1 MQALHDSCSVLT
13 LGLLQAS
20 SVASVGVEARLP
32 GSAALACLLRDG
44 GMHACMHA
52 CFSSSAHAANEA
64 CGTGWMQ
71 WIASARS
78 RTFVGASKGNCAA
91 APAPVT
97 APLLHPRHLICYCL
111 VLALLLLIA
120 GTVACTRKERKT
132 STRGN
137 LCLKVKAAVVGP
149 AIQESPKINAQKYC
163 SVGYSC
169 NRPWEREK
177 ANREVQRGKPKGTL
191 ESESR
196 IAW

>member
-1 MQALHDSCSVLT
+1 
-13 LGLLQAS
+13 
-20 SVASVGVEARLP
+20 
-32 GSAALACLLRDG
+32 
-44 GMHACMHA
+44 MHACMHA

-91 APAPVT
+91 AP

-149 AIQESPKINAQKYC
+149 AIQESPKIKAQKYC
-163 SVGYSC
+163 SVGYRC
-169 NRPWEREK
+169 NRP
-177 ANREVQRGKPKGTL
+177 
-191 ESESR
+191 
-196 IAW
+196 

>member
-1 MQALHDSCSVLT
+1 MSRVLRLLASKPDSQAQLPLRVCEM
-13 LGLLQAS
+13 
-20 SVASVGVEARLP
+20 EA
-32 GSAALACLLRDG
+32 C
-44 GMHACMHA
+44 MHACMHA

-64 CGTGWMQ
+64 CGTGKMQ

-78 RTFVGASKGNCAA
+78 RTFVGASKDNCAA
-91 APAPVT
+91 APAPLVHDST
-97 APLLHPRHLICYCL
+97 SRHLICCCL

-120 GTVACTRKERKT
+120 GTVACTRKQRKT
-132 STRGN
+132 SSRGN

-149 AIQESPKINAQKYC
+149 AIQESPKVPLSAVNAQRYC

-177 ANREVQRGKPKGTL
+177 ASSEVQTGKPKGTL

>member
-1 MQALHDSCSVLT
+1 MTLVQCS
-13 LGLLQAS
+13 
-20 SVASVGVEARLP
+20 R
-32 GSAALACLLRDG
+32 LACCMSRVLRLLASKPDSQAQLPLRVCE
-44 GMHACMHA
+44 MEACMHA

-78 RTFVGASKGNCAA
+78 RTFVGASKDNCAA
-91 APAPVT
+91 AP

-137 LCLKVKAAVVGP
+137 LCLKVKAAVVEP
-149 AIQESPKINAQKYC
+149 AIHSGIAQDKRAKIL
-163 SVGYSC
+163 
-169 NRPWEREK
+169 
-177 ANREVQRGKPKGTL
+177 QRG
-191 ESESR
+191 
-196 IAW
+196 I

>member
-13 LGLLQAS
+13 LGLLHVS
-20 SVASVGVEARLP
+20 SVASVSVEARLP
-32 GSAALACLLRDG
+32 GSAALACLRDG
-44 GMHACMHA
+44 GMHA

-78 RTFVGASKGNCAA
+78 RTFVGASKDNCAA
-91 APAPVT
+91 AP

-149 AIQESPKINAQKYC
+149 AIQESPKIKAQKYC
-163 SVGYSC
+163 SVGYRC
-169 NRPWEREK
+169 NRP
-177 ANREVQRGKPKGTL
+177 
-191 ESESR
+191 
-196 IAW
+196 